1 LQSRTKNDIIETIFN
16 KGIKGNV
23 MAYISNEEINEI
35 RSRANIVDI
44 ISGYLQVSSKGKNY
58 VALCPFHNDH
68 SPSLI
73 ISPEKQIFNCFTCR
87 TGGNVFS
94 FVMKYENVSFAEA
107 VSIVAKKVGFNL
119 KNDVFVKSENKYS
132 KDYEIY
138 EYAMKY
144 YLNNINTTDGSK
156 AREYLLKRGINE
168 TIIKE
173 FKLGYSGSSKDTFY
187 KLATNKGWDIETL
200 NKLGLINK
208 VNENVYDTFI
218 NRVVIPI
225 ENLKGEVVGFTGRI
239 FNGEDNTA
247 KYLNT
252 KETEIFKKS
261 SLLFNYHNA
270 KNYIRDRKSV
280 IVVEGNMDA
289 IKMSAKGFKNVVALM
304 GVALSNEQIDILKR
318 LKVPVI
324 LMLDNDN
331 AGEDATIKNGESL
344 INSGVDTKVIR
355 LSGAKDPD
363 EYLEKFG
370 IDAMQNNIDKAIKY
384 IDFKIECLK
393 KDKDLSNMEDLITY
407 VKEVINSING
417 EDDLTKE
424 IILSK
429 ISKDY
434 AIDIDILKSNLKT
447 EVKKDAKK
455 EETQEVR
462 DKKLTKYQ
470 KASHKVLYYMLMDSK
485 YINLY
490 KNTLG
495 YFKERIERVLASEI
509 VYYESN
515 NGNIDVADFT
525 TTIMGS
531 EDEYEFLQIILS
543 ENGNTSVSDEEFN
556 SCVKAILD
564 IYKKDEIIKVKGLI
578 ASELDQTKKE
588 ELVKKLIDLKRKCE

>member
-1 LQSRTKNDIIETIFN
+1 
-16 KGIKGNV
+16 

-187 KLATNKGWDIETL
+187 KLATNKGWDTETL

-344 INSGVDTKVIR
+344 INSGVDTKVVR

-556 SCVKAILD
+556 SCVKAILY

>member
-1 LQSRTKNDIIETIFN
+1 
-16 KGIKGNV
+16 

-304 GVALSNEQIDILKR
+304 GVALSKEQIDILKR

-331 AGEDATIKNGESL
+331 AGEEATIKNGESL

-417 EDDLTKE
+417 EDDLAKE

-447 EVKKDAKK
+447 EVKKDVKK

>member
-1 LQSRTKNDIIETIFN
+1 
-16 KGIKGNV
+16 

-138 EYAMKY
+138 EYAMKF
-144 YLNNINTTDGSK
+144 YLNNINTADGSK

>member
-1 LQSRTKNDIIETIFN
+1 
-16 KGIKGNV
+16 

-187 KLATNKGWDIETL
+187 KLATNKGWDTETL

-304 GVALSNEQIDILKR
+304 GVALSKEQIDILKR

-331 AGEDATIKNGESL
+331 AGEEATIKNGESL

-447 EVKKDAKK
+447 EVKKDVKK
-455 EETQEVR
+455 EEVVEVR
-462 DKKLTKYQ
+462 DKKITKYQ

>member
-1 LQSRTKNDIIETIFN
+1 
-16 KGIKGNV
+16 

-58 VALCPFHNDH
+58 IALCPFHNDH

-187 KLATNKGWDIETL
+187 TLATNKGWDTETL

-363 EYLEKFG
+363 EYLEKFS

>member
-1 LQSRTKNDIIETIFN
+1 
-16 KGIKGNV
+16 

-156 AREYLLKRGINE
+156 ARDYLLKRGINE

-344 INSGVDTKVIR
+344 INSGVDTKVVR

>member
-1 LQSRTKNDIIETIFN
+1 
-16 KGIKGNV
+16 

-304 GVALSNEQIDILKR
+304 GVALSKEQIDILKR

-331 AGEDATIKNGESL
+331 AGEEATIKNGESL

-447 EVKKDAKK
+447 EVKKDVKK

-525 TTIMGS
+525 TTIMAS

>member
-1 LQSRTKNDIIETIFN
+1 
-16 KGIKGNV
+16 

-331 AGEDATIKNGESL
+331 AGEEATIKNGESL
-344 INSGVDTKVIR
+344 INSGVDTKVVR

-462 DKKLTKYQ
+462 DKKITKYQ

>member
-1 LQSRTKNDIIETIFN
+1 
-16 KGIKGNV
+16 

-331 AGEDATIKNGESL
+331 AGEEATIKNGESL
-344 INSGVDTKVIR
+344 INSGVDTKVVR

-447 EVKKDAKK
+447 EVKKDVKK
-455 EETQEVR
+455 EEVVEVR
-462 DKKLTKYQ
+462 NKKLTKYQ

>member
-1 LQSRTKNDIIETIFN
+1 
-16 KGIKGNV
+16 

-331 AGEDATIKNGESL
+331 AGEEATIKNGESL
-344 INSGVDTKVIR
+344 INSGVDIKVVR

>member
-1 LQSRTKNDIIETIFN
+1 
-16 KGIKGNV
+16 

-156 AREYLLKRGINE
+156 ARDYLLKRGINE

-331 AGEDATIKNGESL
+331 AGEEATIKNGESL
-344 INSGVDTKVIR
+344 INSGVDTKVVR

>member
-1 LQSRTKNDIIETIFN
+1 
-16 KGIKGNV
+16 

-218 NRVVIPI
+218 NRIVIPI

-344 INSGVDTKVIR
+344 INSGVDTKVVR

>member
-1 LQSRTKNDIIETIFN
+1 
-16 KGIKGNV
+16 

-218 NRVVIPI
+218 NRIVIPI

-331 AGEDATIKNGESL
+331 AGEEATIKNGESL
-344 INSGVDTKVIR
+344 INSGVDTKVVR

-447 EVKKDAKK
+447 EVKKDVKK
-455 EETQEVR
+455 EEVVEVR

-525 TTIMGS
+525 TTIMAS

>member
-1 LQSRTKNDIIETIFN
+1 
-16 KGIKGNV
+16 

-44 ISGYLQVSSKGKNY
+44 ISGYLQVSSKGKNF

-138 EYAMKY
+138 EYAMKF
-144 YLNNINTTDGSK
+144 YLNNINTADGSK

-173 FKLGYSGSSKDTFY
+173 FMLGYSGSSKDTFY

-218 NRVVIPI
+218 NRIVIPI

-331 AGEDATIKNGESL
+331 AGEEATIKNGESL
-344 INSGVDTKVIR
+344 INSGVDTKVVR

>member
-1 LQSRTKNDIIETIFN
+1 
-16 KGIKGNV
+16 

-304 GVALSNEQIDILKR
+304 GVALSKEQIDILKR

-331 AGEDATIKNGESL
+331 AGEEATIKNGESL

-455 EETQEVR
+455 EEVVEVR

-525 TTIMGS
+525 TTIMES

>member
-1 LQSRTKNDIIETIFN
+1 
-16 KGIKGNV
+16 

-132 KDYEIY
+132 KDHEIY
-138 EYAMKY
+138 KYAMKY

-156 AREYLLKRGINE
+156 ARDYLLKRGINE

-173 FKLGYSGSSKDTFY
+173 FKLGYSGSHKDTFY

-331 AGEDATIKNGESL
+331 AGEEATIKNGESL
-344 INSGVDTKVIR
+344 INSGVDTKVVR

-447 EVKKDAKK
+447 EVKKDVKK
-455 EETQEVR
+455 EEVVEVR
-462 DKKLTKYQ
+462 DKKITKYQ

>member
-1 LQSRTKNDIIETIFN
+1 
-16 KGIKGNV
+16 

-156 AREYLLKRGINE
+156 ARDYLLKRGINE

-187 KLATNKGWDIETL
+187 KLATNKGWDTETL

-331 AGEDATIKNGESL
+331 AGEEATIKNGESL
-344 INSGVDTKVIR
+344 INSGVDTKVVR

>member
-1 LQSRTKNDIIETIFN
+1 
-16 KGIKGNV
+16 

-344 INSGVDTKVIR
+344 INSGVDTKVVR

-434 AIDIDILKSNLKT
+434 AIDIDVLKSNLKT
-447 EVKKDAKK
+447 EVKKDVKK
-455 EETQEVR
+455 EEVVDVR

-470 KASHKVLYYMLMDSK
+470 KASHKVLYYMLMNSK

>member
-1 LQSRTKNDIIETIFN
+1 
-16 KGIKGNV
+16 

-187 KLATNKGWDIETL
+187 TLATNKGWDIETL

-304 GVALSNEQIDILKR
+304 GVALSKEQIDILKR

-331 AGEDATIKNGESL
+331 AGEEATIKNGEFL

>member
-1 LQSRTKNDIIETIFN
+1 
-16 KGIKGNV
+16 

-187 KLATNKGWDIETL
+187 TLATNKGWDIETL

-304 GVALSNEQIDILKR
+304 GVALSKEQIDILKR

-331 AGEDATIKNGESL
+331 AGEEATIKNGESL

-447 EVKKDAKK
+447 EVKKDVKK
-455 EETQEVR
+455 EEAQEVR
-462 DKKLTKYQ
+462 DKKITKYQ

>member
-1 LQSRTKNDIIETIFN
+1 
-16 KGIKGNV
+16 

-187 KLATNKGWDIETL
+187 KLATNKGWDTETL

-261 SLLFNYHNA
+261 RLLFNYHNA

-331 AGEDATIKNGESL
+331 AGEEATIKNGESL
-344 INSGVDTKVIR
+344 INSGVDTKVVR

-447 EVKKDAKK
+447 EVKKDVKK

-509 VYYESN
+509 VYYEFN

>member
-1 LQSRTKNDIIETIFN
+1 
-16 KGIKGNV
+16 

-44 ISGYLQVSSKGKNY
+44 ISGYLQVSSKGKNF

-218 NRVVIPI
+218 NRIVIPI

-331 AGEDATIKNGESL
+331 AGEEATIKNGESL
-344 INSGVDTKVIR
+344 INSGVDTKVVR

-407 VKEVINSING
+407 IKEVINSVNG

-447 EVKKDAKK
+447 EVKKDVKK
-455 EETQEVR
+455 EEVVDVR
-462 DKKLTKYQ
+462 NKKLTKYQ
-470 KASHKVLYYMLMDSK
+470 KASHKVLYYMLMNSK

-525 TTIMGS
+525 TTIMES

>member
-1 LQSRTKNDIIETIFN
+1 
-16 KGIKGNV
+16 

-44 ISGYLQVSSKGKNY
+44 ISGYLQVSSKGKNF

-304 GVALSNEQIDILKR
+304 GVALSKEQIDILKR

-331 AGEDATIKNGESL
+331 AGEEATIKNGESL

-447 EVKKDAKK
+447 EVKKDVKK
-455 EETQEVR
+455 EEVVEVR
-462 DKKLTKYQ
+462 DKKITKYQ

>member
-1 LQSRTKNDIIETIFN
+1 
-16 KGIKGNV
+16 

-156 AREYLLKRGINE
+156 ARDYLLKRGINE

-331 AGEDATIKNGESL
+331 AGEEATIKNGESL
-344 INSGVDTKVIR
+344 INSGVDTKVVR

-447 EVKKDAKK
+447 EVKKAVKK
-455 EETQEVR
+455 EEPQEVR

>member
-187 KLATNKGWDIETL
+187 KLATNKGWDTETL

-331 AGEDATIKNGESL
+331 AGEEATIKNGESL
-344 INSGVDTKVIR
+344 INSGVDTKVVR

-447 EVKKDAKK
+447 EVKKDVKK
-455 EETQEVR
+455 EEVVEVR

>member
-1 LQSRTKNDIIETIFN
+1 
-16 KGIKGNV
+16 

-187 KLATNKGWDIETL
+187 KLATNKGWDTETL

-304 GVALSNEQIDILKR
+304 GVALSKEQIDILKR

-331 AGEDATIKNGESL
+331 AGEEATIKNGESL
-344 INSGVDTKVIR
+344 INSGVDTKVVR

>member
-1 LQSRTKNDIIETIFN
+1 
-16 KGIKGNV
+16 

-44 ISGYLQVSSKGKNY
+44 ISGYLQVSSKGKNF

-119 KNDVFVKSENKYS
+119 KNNVFVKSENKYS

-156 AREYLLKRGINE
+156 ARDYLLKRGINE

-331 AGEDATIKNGESL
+331 AGEEATIKNGESL
-344 INSGVDTKVIR
+344 INSGVDTKVVR

-447 EVKKDAKK
+447 EVKKDVKK

>member
-1 LQSRTKNDIIETIFN
+1 
-16 KGIKGNV
+16 

-156 AREYLLKRGINE
+156 ARDYLLKRGINE

-208 VNENVYDTFI
+208 VNENIYDTFI

-331 AGEDATIKNGESL
+331 AGEEATIKNGESL
-344 INSGVDTKVIR
+344 INSGVDTKVVR

>member
-1 LQSRTKNDIIETIFN
+1 
-16 KGIKGNV
+16 

-187 KLATNKGWDIETL
+187 KLATNKGWDTETL

-331 AGEDATIKNGESL
+331 AGEEATIKNGESL
-344 INSGVDTKVIR
+344 INSGVDTKVVR

-455 EETQEVR
+455 EEVVEVR

-525 TTIMGS
+525 TMIMGS

>member
-1 LQSRTKNDIIETIFN
+1 
-16 KGIKGNV
+16 

-44 ISGYLQVSSKGKNY
+44 ISGYLQVSSKGKNF

-156 AREYLLKRGINE
+156 ARDYLLKRGINE

-331 AGEDATIKNGESL
+331 AGEEATIKNGESL
-344 INSGVDTKVIR
+344 INSGVDTKVVR

>member
-1 LQSRTKNDIIETIFN
+1 
-16 KGIKGNV
+16 

-156 AREYLLKRGINE
+156 ARDYLLKRGINE

-218 NRVVIPI
+218 NRIVIPI

-331 AGEDATIKNGESL
+331 AGEEATIKNGESL
-344 INSGVDTKVIR
+344 INSGVDTKVVR

-407 VKEVINSING
+407 VKEVINSINS
-417 EDDLTKE
+417 EDNLTKE

-447 EVKKDAKK
+447 EVKKDVKK

-525 TTIMGS
+525 TTIMES

>member
-1 LQSRTKNDIIETIFN
+1 
-16 KGIKGNV
+16 

-331 AGEDATIKNGESL
+331 AGEEATIKNGEFL
-344 INSGVDTKVIR
+344 INSGVDTKVVR

-455 EETQEVR
+455 EEVVEVR
-462 DKKLTKYQ
+462 DKKITKYQ

>member
-1 LQSRTKNDIIETIFN
+1 
-16 KGIKGNV
+16 

-44 ISGYLQVSSKGKNY
+44 ISGYLQVSSKGKNF

-156 AREYLLKRGINE
+156 ARDYLLKRGINE

-187 KLATNKGWDIETL
+187 KLATNKGWDIDTL

-331 AGEDATIKNGESL
+331 AGEEATIKNGESL
-344 INSGVDTKVIR
+344 INSGVDTKVVR

-434 AIDIDILKSNLKT
+434 AIDIDVLKSNLKT
-447 EVKKDAKK
+447 EVKKDVKK
-455 EETQEVR
+455 EEVVDVR

-470 KASHKVLYYMLMDSK
+470 KASHKVLYYMLMNSK

>member
-1 LQSRTKNDIIETIFN
+1 
-16 KGIKGNV
+16 

-138 EYAMKY
+138 EYAMKF
-144 YLNNINTTDGSK
+144 YLNNINTADGSK

-187 KLATNKGWDIETL
+187 KLATNKGWDTETL

-344 INSGVDTKVIR
+344 LNSDVDTKVVR